1 MGIYEELGVR
11 TLINAAGTVTNYGGS
26 LMAPEVFEVMQ
37 EANRR
42 FCRLEELQ
50 RKVGER
56 IAGLLEAEASYVTS
70 SAAAGL
76 LVTTAACMAGTDPA
90 RITQLPDATGM
101 RSQVVVQR
109 SHRLAYDQAMRL
121 AGATFVEVDDQVAPP
136 AQALREAVGADT
148 AAILCMAHRL
158 GDPAS
163 VSLDDLVKIARAAGV
178 PLIVDAASESPPPS
192 TLTRFWK
199 AGADLTIFSGGKS
212 IMGPQ
217 STGLVV
223 GRKDLIEACAANG
236 NPFATVGR
244 PAKVSREEIIGL
256 LKALELYLARDHD
269 ADRARWEA
277 QIDHVER
284 ALAGARQPIALE
296 RMVKGETYTVPML
309 AVRTLPAAGFT
320 TGQLFDRLLAGEP
333 RVVLAQHFI
342 GDGVVINPH
351 MLQPGQERIVAERCL
366 QVLER
371 LDQPPARASRPVGTR

>member
-26 LMAPEVFEVMQ
+26 VMAPEVFEVMK

-56 IAGLLEAEASYVTS
+56 IAGMLEVEAAYVTS

-76 LVTTAACMAGTDPA
+76 LVTAAACMAGTDPQ
-90 RITQLPDATGM
+90 RIAQLPDATGM
-101 RSQVVVQR
+101 KSQVVVQR
-109 SHRLAYDQAMRL
+109 LHRLAYDQAMRL
-121 AGATFVEVDDQVAPP
+121 AGTTFVEIEDRGVPP
-136 AQALREAVGADT
+136 AQALREAVGVDT

-163 VSLDDLVKIARAAGV
+163 VSLEDLVSIARAAGV

-244 PAKVSREEIIGL
+244 PAKVSREEIVGF

-277 QIDHVER
+277 QVDHVER
-284 ALAGARQPIALE
+284 ALASARPPITLE
-296 RMVKGETYTVPML
+296 RMVKGDTYTVPML
-309 AVRTLPAAGFT
+309 ALRTLPDAGFT
-320 TGQLFDRLLAGEP
+320 TGQLFDELLAGEP
-333 RVVLAQHFI
+333 RIVLAQHFI
-342 GDGVVINPH
+342 GEGVVINPH
-351 MLQPGQERIVAERCL
+351 MLEPGQERVVAERCR

-371 LDQPPARASRPVGTR
+371 LANQGAGVAGP

>member
-1 MGIYEELGVR
+1 MGIYEALGVR
-11 TLINAAGTVTNYGGS
+11 TLVNAAGTVTNYGGS
-26 LMAPEVFEVMQ
+26 VMAPEVFAVMQ

-50 RKVGER
+50 RQVGER
-56 IAGLLEAEASYVTS
+56 IAAMLEVEAAYVTS

-76 LVTTAACMAGTDPA
+76 LVTTAACMAGDDPA
-90 RITQLPDATGM
+90 RIAQLPDAAGM
-101 RSQVVVQR
+101 KSQVVVQR

-121 AGATFVEVDDQVAPP
+121 AGATFVEVEDDGAPP
-136 AQALREAVGADT
+136 AQALRAAVGADT

-158 GDPAS
+158 SDPAS
-163 VSLDDLVKIARAAGV
+163 VPLDDLVSIARAAGA

-217 STGLVV
+217 STGLVI
-223 GRKDLIEACAANG
+223 GRKDLIKACAANG
-236 NPFATVGR
+236 NPFAAVGR

-284 ALAGARQPIALE
+284 VLASAGRPIALK
-296 RMVKGETYTVPML
+296 RMVKGDTYTVPML
-309 AVRTLPAAGFT
+309 AVRTLPDAGFT
-320 TGQLFDRLLAGEP
+320 TGQLCEALLAGEP

-351 MLQPGQERIVAERCL
+351 VLQPGQERIVAERCL
-366 QVLER
+366 QVLEQ
-371 LDQPPARASRPVGTR
+371 LDQPTAAISRAQSS

>member
-1 MGIYEELGVR
+1 MGIYEALGVR
-11 TLINAAGTVTNYGGS
+11 TLVNAAGTVTNYGGS
-26 LMAPEVFEVMQ
+26 VMAPEVFAVMQ
-37 EANRR
+37 EANHR

-50 RKVGER
+50 RQVGER
-56 IAGLLEAEASYVTS
+56 IAAMLEVEAAYVTS

-76 LVTTAACMAGTDPA
+76 LVTTAACMAGDDPA
-90 RITQLPDATGM
+90 RIAQLPDAAGM
-101 RSQVVVQR
+101 KSQVVVQR

-121 AGATFVEVDDQVAPP
+121 AGATFVEVEDDGAPP
-136 AQALREAVGADT
+136 AQALRAAVGADT

-158 GDPAS
+158 SDPAS
-163 VSLDDLVKIARAAGV
+163 VPLDDLVSIARAAGA

-217 STGLVV
+217 STGLVI
-223 GRKDLIEACAANG
+223 GRKDLIKACAANG
-236 NPFATVGR
+236 NPFAAVGR

-284 ALAGARQPIALE
+284 VLASAGRPIALK
-296 RMVKGETYTVPML
+296 RMVKGDTYTVPML

-320 TGQLFDRLLAGEP
+320 TGQLCEALLAGEP

-351 MLQPGQERIVAERCL
+351 VLQPGQERIVAERCL
-366 QVLER
+366 QVLEQ
-371 LDQPPARASRPVGTR
+371 LDQPTAAISRAQSS

>member
-1 MGIYEELGVR
+1 MGIYEALGVR
-11 TLINAAGTVTNYGGS
+11 TLVNAAGTVTNYGGS
-26 LMAPEVFEVMQ
+26 VMAPEVFAVMQ

-50 RKVGER
+50 RQVGER
-56 IAGLLEAEASYVTS
+56 IAAMLEVEAAYVTS

-76 LVTTAACMAGTDPA
+76 LVTTAACMAGDDPA
-90 RITQLPDATGM
+90 RIAQLPDAAGM
-101 RSQVVVQR
+101 KSQVVVQR

-121 AGATFVEVDDQVAPP
+121 AGATFVEVEDDGAPP
-136 AQALREAVGADT
+136 AQALRAAVGADT

-158 GDPAS
+158 SDPAS
-163 VSLDDLVKIARAAGV
+163 VPLDELVSIARAAGA
-178 PLIVDAASESPPPS
+178 PLIVDAASESPPPT

-217 STGLVV
+217 STGLVI
-223 GRKDLIEACAANG
+223 GRKDLIKACAANG
-236 NPFATVGR
+236 NPFAAVGR

-284 ALAGARQPIALE
+284 VLASAGRPIALK
-296 RMVKGETYTVPML
+296 RMVKGDTYTVPML

-320 TGQLFDRLLAGEP
+320 TGQLCEALLAGEP

-351 MLQPGQERIVAERCL
+351 VLQPGQERIVAERCL
-366 QVLER
+366 QVLEQ
-371 LDQPPARASRPVGTR
+371 LDQPTAAISRAQSS

>member
-1 MGIYEELGVR
+1 MGIYEALGVR
-11 TLINAAGTVTNYGGS
+11 TLVNAAGTVTNYGGS
-26 LMAPEVFEVMQ
+26 VMAPEVFAVMQ

-50 RKVGER
+50 RQVGER
-56 IAGLLEAEASYVTS
+56 IAAMLEVEAAYVTS

-76 LVTTAACMAGTDPA
+76 LVTTAACMAGDDPA
-90 RITQLPDATGM
+90 RVAQLPDAAGM
-101 RSQVVVQR
+101 KSQVVVQR

-121 AGATFVEVDDQVAPP
+121 AGATFVEVEDDGAPP
-136 AQALREAVGADT
+136 AQALRAAVGADT

-158 GDPAS
+158 SDPAS
-163 VSLDDLVKIARAAGV
+163 VPLDELVSIARAAGA

-217 STGLVV
+217 STGLVI
-223 GRKDLIEACAANG
+223 GRKDLIKACAANG
-236 NPFATVGR
+236 NPFAAVGR

-284 ALAGARQPIALE
+284 VLASAGRPIALK
-296 RMVKGETYTVPML
+296 RMVKGDTYTVPML
-309 AVRTLPAAGFT
+309 AVRTLPDAGFT
-320 TGQLFDRLLAGEP
+320 TGQLCEALLAGEP

-351 MLQPGQERIVAERCL
+351 VLQPGQERIVAERCL
-366 QVLER
+366 QVLAQ
-371 LDQPPARASRPVGTR
+371 LDQPTAAISRAQSS

>member
-1 MGIYEELGVR
+1 MGIYETLGVR
-11 TLINAAGTVTNYGGS
+11 TLVNAAGTVTNYGGS
-26 LMAPEVFEVMQ
+26 VMAPEVFAVMQ

-50 RKVGER
+50 RQVGER
-56 IAGLLEAEASYVTS
+56 IAAMLEVEAAYVTS

-76 LVTTAACMAGTDPA
+76 LVTTAACMAGDDPA
-90 RITQLPDATGM
+90 RVAQLPDAAGM
-101 RSQVVVQR
+101 KSQVVVQR

-121 AGATFVEVDDQVAPP
+121 AGATFVEVEDDGAPP
-136 AQALREAVGADT
+136 AQALRAAVGADT

-158 GDPAS
+158 SDPAS
-163 VSLDDLVKIARAAGV
+163 VPLDELVSIARAAGV

-223 GRKDLIEACAANG
+223 GRKDLIKACAANG
-236 NPFATVGR
+236 NPFAAVGR

-284 ALAGARQPIALE
+284 VLASAGRPIALK
-296 RMVKGETYTVPML
+296 RMVKGDTYTVPML
-309 AVRTLPAAGFT
+309 AVRTLPDAGFT
-320 TGQLFDRLLAGEP
+320 TGQLCEALLAGEP

-351 MLQPGQERIVAERCL
+351 VLQPGQERIVAERCL
-366 QVLER
+366 QVLEQ
-371 LDQPPARASRPVGTR
+371 LDQPTAAISRAQSS

>member
-1 MGIYEELGVR
+1 MGIYEALGVR

-26 LMAPEVFEVMQ
+26 VMAPEVFAVMQ
-37 EANRR
+37 EANRQ

-50 RKVGER
+50 RQVGER
-56 IAGLLEAEASYVTS
+56 IAAMLDVEAAYVTS

-76 LVTTAACMAGTDPA
+76 LVTTAACMAGADPA
-90 RITQLPDATGM
+90 RIAQLPDPAGM
-101 RSQVVVQR
+101 KSQVVVQR

-121 AGATFVEVDDQVAPP
+121 AGATFVEVEDDGAPP
-136 AQALREAVGADT
+136 VQALRAAVGAGT

-158 GDPAS
+158 SDPAS
-163 VSLDDLVKIARAAGV
+163 VSLDDLVNIARAAGV

-217 STGLVV
+217 STGLVI
-223 GRKDLIEACAANG
+223 GRKDLIAACAANG
-236 NPFATVGR
+236 NPFAAVGR

-277 QIDHVER
+277 QIDSVER
-284 ALAGARQPIALE
+284 ALESAGRPIALE
-296 RMVKGETYTVPML
+296 RMVKGDTYTVPML
-309 AVRTLPAAGFT
+309 ALRTLPDAGFT
-320 TGQLFDRLLAGEP
+320 TGQLCEALLAGDP
-333 RVVLAQHFI
+333 QVVLAQHFI
-342 GDGVVINPH
+342 GDGVVVNPH
-351 MLQPGQERIVAERCL
+351 VLQPGQERIVAERCL
-366 QVLER
+366 QVLEQ
-371 LDQPPARASRPVGTR
+371 LDQPAAAASRAQSP

>member
-1 MGIYEELGVR
+1 MGIYEALGVR
-11 TLINAAGTVTNYGGS
+11 TLVNAAGTVTNYGGS
-26 LMAPEVFEVMQ
+26 VMAPEVFAVMQ

-50 RKVGER
+50 RQVGER
-56 IAGLLEAEASYVTS
+56 IAAMLEVEAAYVTS

-76 LVTTAACMAGTDPA
+76 LVTTAACMAGDDPA
-90 RITQLPDATGM
+90 RIAQLPDAAGM
-101 RSQVVVQR
+101 KSQVVVQR

-121 AGATFVEVDDQVAPP
+121 AGATFVEVEDDGAPP
-136 AQALREAVGADT
+136 VQALRAAVGADT

-158 GDPAS
+158 SDPAS
-163 VSLDDLVKIARAAGV
+163 VSLDELVSIARAAGA

-217 STGLVV
+217 STGLVI
-223 GRKDLIEACAANG
+223 GRKDLIKACAANG
-236 NPFATVGR
+236 NPFAAVGR

-284 ALAGARQPIALE
+284 VLASAGRPIALK
-296 RMVKGETYTVPML
+296 RMVKGDTYTVPML
-309 AVRTLPAAGFT
+309 AVRTLPDAGFT
-320 TGQLFDRLLAGEP
+320 TGQLCEALLAGEP

-351 MLQPGQERIVAERCL
+351 VLQPGQERIVAERCL
-366 QVLER
+366 QVLEQ
-371 LDQPPARASRPVGTR
+371 LDQPTAAISRAQSS

>member
-1 MGIYEELGVR
+1 MGIYEALGVR
-11 TLINAAGTVTNYGGS
+11 TLVNAAGTVTNYGGS
-26 LMAPEVFEVMQ
+26 VMAPEVFAVMQ

-50 RKVGER
+50 RQVGER
-56 IAGLLEAEASYVTS
+56 IAAMLDVEAAYVTS

-76 LVTTAACMAGTDPA
+76 LVTTAACMAGADPE
-90 RITQLPDATGM
+90 RIAQLPDPAGM
-101 RSQVVVQR
+101 KSQVVVQR

-121 AGATFVEVDDQVAPP
+121 AGAAFVEVEDDGAPP
-136 AQALREAVGADT
+136 VQALRAVVGAGT

-158 GDPAS
+158 SDPSS
-163 VSLDDLVKIARAAGV
+163 VSLDDLVSIARAAGV

-217 STGLVV
+217 STGLVI
-223 GRKDLIEACAANG
+223 GRKDLIAACAANG
-236 NPFATVGR
+236 NPFAAVGR

-284 ALAGARQPIALE
+284 ALARAGRPIALE
-296 RMVKGETYTVPML
+296 RMVKGDTYTVPML
-309 AVRTLPAAGFT
+309 ALRTLPDAGFT
-320 TGQLFDRLLAGEP
+320 TGQLCEELLAGDP

-342 GDGVVINPH
+342 GDGVVVNPH

-366 QVLER
+366 QVLEQ
-371 LDQPPARASRPVGTR
+371 LDQPAAAASRAQSS

>member
-1 MGIYEELGVR
+1 MGIYEALGVR

-26 LMAPEVFEVMQ
+26 VMAPEVFAVMQ

-50 RKVGER
+50 RQVGER
-56 IAGLLEAEASYVTS
+56 IAAMLDVEAAYVTS

-76 LVTTAACMAGTDPA
+76 LVTTAACMAGADPA
-90 RITQLPDATGM
+90 RIAQLPDPAGM
-101 RSQVVVQR
+101 KSQVVVQR

-121 AGATFVEVDDQVAPP
+121 AGATFVEVEDDGAPP
-136 AQALREAVGADT
+136 AKALRAAVGAGT

-158 GDPAS
+158 SDPAS
-163 VSLDDLVKIARAAGV
+163 VSLDDLVNIARAAGV

-217 STGLVV
+217 STGLVI
-223 GRKDLIEACAANG
+223 GRKDLIAACAANG
-236 NPFATVGR
+236 NPFAAVGR

-277 QIDHVER
+277 QIDSVER
-284 ALAGARQPIALE
+284 ALESAGRPIALE
-296 RMVKGETYTVPML
+296 RMVKGDTYTVPML
-309 AVRTLPAAGFT
+309 ALRTLPDAGFT
-320 TGQLFDRLLAGEP
+320 TGQLCEALLAGDP

-342 GDGVVINPH
+342 GDGVVVNPH

-366 QVLER
+366 QVLEQ
-371 LDQPPARASRPVGTR
+371 LDQPAAAASRAQSP